1 MLNYIEDNPERASL
15 TNTLEELIER
25 HGANRV
31 IWSYV
36 TTLSTDKIKE
46 LLDDLKWSLGED

>member
-1 MLNYIEDNPERASL
+1 M